1 MHVLHQLV
9 PLVCNEFQGQLVYL
23 QEQLERLAELRAQIL
38 EKMQSRQVK
47 DSLLE
52 LRKYR
57 RPPRAAAQVLT
68 STCHCLVH
76 K

>member
-1 MHVLHQLV
+1 M
-9 PLVCNEFQGQLVYL
+9 

-57 RPPRAAAQVLT
+57 RPPRAAAQVQPP
-68 STCHCLVH
+68 
-76 K
+76 